1 MNDIQVRQHVQP
13 VRIEVSMK
21 VLLVYPK
28 MPATYWSLRYVL
40 PFIGKKALF
49 PPLGLLTVAAML
61 PADYEVRLLDMNVEP
76 LTRAAV
82 AWADLVFTS
91 SMIVQKESLERAI
104 RLCNELGKPV
114 VAGGPYPTTCH
125 DEIRG
130 VDHFVLNEAETTLPP
145 FLHDL
150 VPGLVN
156 CFNNWPDQSRAQ
168 ALPPGR

>member
-1 MNDIQVRQHVQP
+1 
-13 VRIEVSMK
+13 MK
-21 VLLVYPK
+21 ILLVYPE

-61 PADYEVRLLDMNVEP
+61 PADYEVTLLDMNVDP

-104 RLCNELGKPV
+104 RLCNELGIPV
-114 VAGGPYPTTCH
+114 VAGGPYPTSCH

-150 VPGLVN
+150 
-156 CFNNWPDQSRAQ
+156 
-168 ALPPGR
+168 ALG